1 VTKRGIG
8 TRAVHG
14 SGAPRRGPL
23 VPPIAQTSTF
33 VFASSDEMRR
43 YLAGDRELFLYTR
56 YANPT
61 IQPLERTLAALEE
74 AEDALALASGMA
86 AMTTAVLSIVR
97 AGDEVVGAASLY
109 GGTTR
114 LLRHMLPRLGIAT
127 RIVPDEALSDLSG
140 VASPATRVLILESPT
155 NPCLAI
161 VDIEKAARAAHALGI
176 VIIVDNTFATPVL
189 QRPLALGADLVMH
202 SLTKSLSGHSD
213 LIGGALAGPSERI
226 ASARETMKIL
236 GGCMDPHAAFL
247 AQRGLRTLHLRVA
260 RQCENALALA
270 RHLDGRAKI
279 ARVLYPGLVRHPGH
293 EVAKRQMAGFGGML
307 SLVLEGGLPAA
318 ERFYDGL
325 GLMARAASLGGVETL
340 VSLPVHTSHSGF
352 TPEELAAAGVD
363 PGTVRIS
370 LGVEDAADLI
380 EDADAALARV

>member
-1 VTKRGIG
+1 
-8 TRAVHG
+8 
-14 SGAPRRGPL
+14 
-23 VPPIAQTSTF
+23 
-33 VFASSDEMRR
+33 
-43 YLAGDRELFLYTR
+43 
-56 YANPT
+56 
-61 IQPLERTLAALEE
+61 
-74 AEDALALASGMA
+74 
-86 AMTTAVLSIVR
+86 
-97 AGDEVVGAASLY
+97 
-109 GGTTR
+109 
-114 LLRHMLPRLGIAT
+114 
-127 RIVPDEALSDLSG
+127 
-140 VASPATRVLILESPT
+140 
-155 NPCLAI
+155 
-161 VDIEKAARAAHALGI
+161 
-176 VIIVDNTFATPVL
+176 
-189 QRPLALGADLVMH
+189 
-202 SLTKSLSGHSD
+202 
-213 LIGGALAGPSERI
+213 
-226 ASARETMKIL
+226 
-236 GGCMDPHAAFL
+236 MDPHAAFL

-380 EDADAALARV
+380 ADADAALARV